1 MKWKPL
7 LLFLV
12 LTLAIVGCGGG
23 STSATPTMSGSGP
36 SVTEAPASTP
46 TLAPPPPGEGVVRV
60 YGGRGSAQGQLEGPH
75 GVALDAQGNVYV
87 ADTGNARVQ
96 VFDPDG
102 AVLLSI
108 ADARFTG
115 PLYVAVDDAGR
126 IYVTDASETVHVFN
140 SRGDPLQGFGQP
152 GSLPSQFSGIADLA
166 VDAVGDLYVAD
177 SGNGRV
183 QEFSLLSGL
192 LLTLGEEGEEASLL
206 SRPQG
211 LALDSEM
218 NVYVADAQ
226 TGRIVKYAPG
236 GTFLRFFETG
246 IGELRDIALDEQGR
260 MYASDAAARVVYVL
274 DDQGR
279 MVTQLGEGQLSDP
292 WGVAVDA
299 SGRVYVADAGHHRVL
314 VLALPDEVP
323 TPAPV
328 PTVEASP
335 TPTLPPVEGVA
346 PWPMYGGDPQ
356 HRGASTAEGPATPDV
371 KWMFR
376 AGLLANSPA
385 IGADGSVY
393 LGSLDGNLYA
403 LDPSGAEMWRASFG
417 QVSGVPALSQDGV
430 VHIGLAAP
438 VEEMFYALH
447 RDGSVAWS
455 YHLENHLVESSPVV
469 GPDGT
474 VYLAASNPQTGGGR
488 VVALRAD
495 GSELWSFDTRSR
507 MPSSPALGP
516 DGTLYVGAR
525 NGNLYALDPDGTLK
539 WQIPLGSV
547 DSSAAIGSDGTVYLG
562 AGSSYQALS
571 PADGSQLW
579 SFSPVDGQA
588 DSTPALGTGGRI
600 YVTSNS
606 NELYALNTDG
616 TVAWTFTAEPEGE
629 REVHF
634 SSPVTIDSALV
645 LYAGTREGELFAI
658 NPDGTLRW
666 RFPLPEG
673 GMVLIGP
680 AIGSDGTLYVGAG
693 SNLYA
698 VGQGQ

>member
-1 MKWKPL
+1 MTKWKPL
-7 LLFLV
+7 LLVLLV
-12 LTLAIVGCGGG
+12 ALVVAGCGGG

-36 SVTEAPASTP
+36 SSTEAPASTP
-46 TLAPPPPGEGVVRV
+46 TLAPPPPGEGVFQVL
-60 YGGRGSAQGQLEGPH
+60 GGRGSAQGQLEAPH
-75 GVALDAQGNVYV
+75 GVAVDAQGNVYV
-87 ADTGNARVQ
+87 ADTGNGRIQ

-102 AVLLSI
+102 AVLQSI

-126 IYVTDASETVHVFN
+126 IYVTDASEKVHVFN
-140 SRGDPLQGFGQP
+140 ARGDPLQGFGQP

-183 QEFSLLSGL
+183 QKFSLLSGL
-192 LLTLGEEGEEASLL
+192 LLTLGVDGEEDALL

-211 LALDSEM
+211 VALDAEA
-218 NVYVADAQ
+218 NVYAADAQ

-236 GTFLRFFETG
+236 GTFLRVFETG

-260 MYASDAAARVVYVL
+260 IYASDAAARAVYVL

-279 MVTQLGEGQLSDP
+279 IVTQLGEGQLSDP

-314 VLALPDEVP
+314 VLALSDEVP

-335 TPTLPPVEGVA
+335 TPTLSPVEGVA
-346 PWPMYGGDPQ
+346 PWPMYGGDAQ
-356 HRGASTAEGPATPDV
+356 HTGASTVGGPATPDV
-371 KWMFR
+371 RWMFR

-385 IGADGSVY
+385 IGAEGSVY

-403 LDPSGAEMWRASFG
+403 LDPSGSEMWRASFG
-417 QVSGVPALSQDGV
+417 QVSGVPALGQDGV
-430 VHIGLAAP
+430 IHMGLAAP
-438 VEEMFYALH
+438 VEEMLYALH

-455 YHLENHLVESSPVV
+455 YHLENHIVESSPVV

-474 VYLAASNPQTGGGR
+474 IYLAASNPQTAGGQ
-488 VVALRAD
+488 VVTLGAD

-507 MPSSPALGP
+507 LPLSPALGP

-525 NGNLYALDPDGTLK
+525 NGNLYALNPDGTLK
-539 WQIPLGSV
+539 WQSPLGSV
-547 DSSAAIGSDGTVYLG
+547 DSSAAIGSDGTIYLG
-562 AGSSYQALS
+562 AASSYQALN

-579 SFSPVDGQA
+579 SFSPADGQA

-600 YVTSNS
+600 YLTSNS
-606 NELYALNTDG
+606 NEVYALNPDG
-616 TVAWTFTAEPEGE
+616 TVAWTFATEPEGE

-634 SSPVTIDSALV
+634 SSPVTIDGALI
-645 LYAGTREGELFAI
+645 LYAGTREGELFAL

-680 AIGSDGTLYVGAG
+680 AIGNDGTLYVGAG

-698 VGQGQ
+698 VGQ

>member
-1 MKWKPL
+1 
-7 LLFLV
+7 
-12 LTLAIVGCGGG
+12 
-23 STSATPTMSGSGP
+23 
-36 SVTEAPASTP
+36 
-46 TLAPPPPGEGVVRV
+46 
-60 YGGRGSAQGQLEGPH
+60 
-75 GVALDAQGNVYV
+75 VALDAQGNVYV
-87 ADTGNARVQ
+87 ADTGNARIQ
-96 VFDPDG
+96 VFDAEG
-102 AVLLSI
+102 TVLLSI

-126 IYVTDASETVHVFN
+126 IYVTDASEKVHVFN
-140 SRGDPLQGFGQP
+140 GRGDPLQGFGQP

-166 VDAVGDLYVAD
+166 VDAAGDLYVAD

-183 QEFSLLSGL
+183 QKFSLLSGL
-192 LLTLGEEGEEASLL
+192 LLTLGEEGEEGEEAGLL

-211 LALDSEM
+211 VALDGEA

-236 GTFLRFFETG
+236 GTFLRVFETG
-246 IGELRDIALDEQGR
+246 IGELRDVAVDQQGR

-279 MVTQLGEGQLSDP
+279 IVTQLGEGQLSDP

-323 TPAPV
+323 TPAPA
-328 PTVEASP
+328 PTLEASP
-335 TPTLPPVEGVA
+335 TPTLSPVEGVA
-346 PWPMYGGDPQ
+346 PWPMYGADPQ
-356 HRGASTAEGPATPDV
+356 HRGASAAEGPATPDV

-376 AGLLANSPA
+376 AGLLASSPA

-393 LGSLDGNLYA
+393 LGSLDGSLYA
-403 LDPSGAEMWRASFG
+403 LDPSGSEMWRASFG
-417 QVSGVPALSQDGV
+417 QVSGVPALSQEGMI
-430 VHIGLAAP
+430 HIGLAAP
-438 VEEMFYALH
+438 VEEMFYALR

-455 YHLENHLVESSPVV
+455 YHLENYIVESSPVV

-488 VVALRAD
+488 VVALGGD

-507 MPSSPALGP
+507 MLLSPALGP

-525 NGNLYALDPDGTLK
+525 NGNLYALNPDGTLK
-539 WQIPLGSV
+539 WQTPLGSV
-547 DSSAAIGSDGTVYLG
+547 DSSAAIGSDGTIYLG
-562 AGSSYQALS
+562 AGSSYQALN
-571 PADGSQLW
+571 PADGSQIW
-579 SFSPVDGQA
+579 TFSPVDGQA
-588 DSTPALGTGGRI
+588 DSTPALGIGGRV

-606 NELYALNTDG
+606 NEVYALNPDG
-616 TVAWTFTAEPEGE
+616 TVAWTFSAEPEGE

-634 SSPVTIDSALV
+634 SSPVTIDGALV

-666 RFPLPEG
+666 RLPLPEG

-680 AIGSDGTLYVGAG
+680 AIGNDGTLYVGAG

-698 VGQGQ
+698 VGQ